1 MVNVFYVPAAH
12 RGRQIYVVLIVFLV
26 PDTWC
31 YPDISSCRLHVVQIP
46 CYHGYRDA
54 VTVDTVQI
62 GRVASVFL
70 FGMDIRSSEK
80 LIQGTIDMKRHKFL
94 PTSERE

>member
-31 YPDISSCRLHVVQIP
+31 YPDTIVQITR
-46 CYHGYRDA
+46 GA
-54 VTVDTVQI
+54 DTV
-62 GRVASVFL
+62 
-70 FGMDIRSSEK
+70 
-80 LIQGTIDMKRHKFL
+80 L
-94 PTSERE
+94 PWLP